1 MTYSTRPNPT
11 SFSIPSDHP
20 AFTGHF
26 PGNPILPGV
35 TILDIVARTL
45 GKPLAGFRR
54 VKFLSPVRP
63 GEVLLVEL
71 THGSK
76 GDQTFTIHVR
86 DRIVCEGQLT
96 LEPTDE

>member
-1 MTYSTRPNPT
+1 MTHSTHASLT
-11 SFSIPSDHP
+11 SVSIPNDHP
-20 AFTGHF
+20 AFKGHF

-35 TILDIVARTL
+35 TILDIVARSL
-45 GKPLAGFRR
+45 GRPLAGFRR

-76 GDQTFTIHVR
+76 GDQAFTVHVQ
-86 DRIVCEGQLT
+86 DRIVCEGQIT